1 MTSAMTELDSPT
13 ITVFMYG
20 RIVSLPRSN
29 RMYFHASSV
38 GWKST
43 NGM

>member
-1 MTSAMTELDSPT
+1 MIELLRPT
-13 ITVFMYG
+13 ITVFVYG

-29 RMYFHASSV
+29 RMYFQASSV

-43 NGM
+43 NGR